1 MAQGVV
7 KYTFLNLIQ
16 IVFHSYVMVTVVS
29 VTVDIT
35 DNFKDCHTGLK
46 ATWSFLFNIII
57 YSSP

>member
-1 MAQGVV
+1 
-7 KYTFLNLIQ
+7 
-16 IVFHSYVMVTVVS
+16 MVTIVS

-46 ATWSFLFNIII
+46 AIWSFLFNIIL